1 MLPIPPLAYGK
12 RGIAMQVK
20 FGALPGVYKTG
31 EKFSD
36 VLAWNHY
43 GTETIPPRPVLR
55 IAAENILSSPEMKK
69 HIQAYFK
76 NVMEYTRRGRVQD
89 LKDIE
94 TKMLTALGQQ
104 VAAEAK
110 RIIEQ
115 NSGELQYNAPAT
127 VRKKGIDKPLYET
140 GELEKHLSYE
150 VTE

>member
-1 MLPIPPLAYGK
+1 
-12 RGIAMQVK
+12 MQVK

-55 IAAENILSSPEMKK
+55 IAAENILSSSAMKK
-69 HIQAYFK
+69 HMKAYFK
-76 NVMEYTRRGRVQD
+76 NMIEYTKRGRAQD

-94 TKMLTALGQQ
+94 AKMLTALGQQ

-110 RIIEQ
+110 RIIER
-115 NSGELQYNAPAT
+115 NSGELQHNAPST
-127 VRKKGIDKPLYET
+127 VLKKGFDKPLFES
-140 GELEKHLSYE
+140 GELVKKISYE

>member
-1 MLPIPPLAYGK
+1 
-12 RGIAMQVK
+12 MQVK

-69 HIQAYFK
+69 HMKAYFK
-76 NVMEYTRRGRVQD
+76 NVIEYAKRGRLQD
-89 LKDIE
+89 MKEAEIKL
-94 TKMLTALGQQ
+94 LAALGKQ

-110 RIIEQ
+110 RIIER
-115 NSGELQYNAPAT
+115 NSGELQHNAPST
-127 VRKKGIDKPLYET
+127 VLKKGEGKPPLYDT
-140 GELEKHLSYE
+140 GELQKKLSYE
-150 VTE
+150 VSE

>member
-1 MLPIPPLAYGK
+1 VI
-12 RGIAMQVK
+12 VK

-36 VLAWNHY
+36 VLTWNPF

-55 IAAENILSSPEMKK
+55 IAAENVLSSSEMKK
-69 HIQAYFK
+69 HVKAYFK
-76 NVMEYTRRGRVQD
+76 NMIEYAKRGRLQD
-89 LKDIE
+89 MMDAE

-110 RIIEQ
+110 RIIEAG
-115 NSGELQYNAPAT
+115 GELQHNAPAT
-127 VRKKGIDKPLYET
+127 VLKKGFDRPLYET
-140 GELEKHLSYE
+140 GQLAKHLSYE

>member
-1 MLPIPPLAYGK
+1 
-12 RGIAMQVK
+12 MQVK

-55 IAAENILSSPEMKK
+55 IAAENILSSSEMKK
-69 HIQAYFK
+69 HMKAYFK
-76 NVMEYTRRGRVQD
+76 NVMEYAARGRVQD

-104 VAAEAK
+104 IAAEAK
-110 RIIEQ
+110 RIIER
-115 NSGELQYNAPAT
+115 NGELQHNAPAT
-127 VRKKGIDKPLYET
+127 VAKKGFDKPLFES
-140 GELEKHLSYE
+140 GELIKKLSYE

>member
-1 MLPIPPLAYGK
+1 
-12 RGIAMQVK
+12 MQVK

-55 IAAENILSSPEMKK
+55 IAAENVLSSPEMKK
-69 HIQAYFK
+69 HMKAYFK
-76 NVMEYTRRGRVQD
+76 NVMEYSKRGRTQD
-89 LKDIE
+89 VKDIE

-110 RIIEQ
+110 RIIER
-115 NSGELQYNAPAT
+115 NSGELQHNAPAT
-127 VRKKGIDKPLYET
+127 ILKKGEGKPPLYDT
-140 GELEKHLSYE
+140 GELLKKLSYE
-150 VTE
+150 VSED

>member
-1 MLPIPPLAYGK
+1 
-12 RGIAMQVK
+12 MQVK
-20 FGALPGVYKTG
+20 LGALPGVYKTG

-69 HIQAYFK
+69 HMKAYFK
-76 NVMEYTRRGRVQD
+76 NVIEYTRRGRLND
-89 LKDIE
+89 LKDVE
-94 TKMLTALGQQ
+94 TKMLTALGRQ

-110 RIIEQ
+110 RIIDR
-115 NSGELQYNAPAT
+115 NSGELQHNAPAT
-127 VRKKGIDKPLYET
+127 VAKKGFDKPLFET
-140 GELEKHLSYE
+140 GEMKKKISYE

>member
-1 MLPIPPLAYGK
+1 
-12 RGIAMQVK
+12 MQVR
-20 FGALPGVYKTG
+20 FGALPGKYKDGMTYA
-31 EKFSD
+31 EI
-36 VLAWNHY
+36 LAINHY

-69 HIQAYFK
+69 HMQAYFK
-76 NVMEYTRRGRVQD
+76 NVMEYAKRGRTQD

-110 RIIEQ
+110 RIIDRNGGELQ
-115 NSGELQYNAPAT
+115 HNAPSTVLKKGFDKPLFESGEL
-127 VRKKGIDKPLYET
+127 KKKI
-140 GELEKHLSYE
+140 SYE

>member
-1 MLPIPPLAYGK
+1 MI
-12 RGIAMQVK
+12 VK

-31 EKFSD
+31 EKLSD

-69 HIQAYFK
+69 HMKAYFK
-76 NVMEYTRRGRVQD
+76 NVIEYTRRGRLND
-89 LKDIE
+89 LKDVE

-110 RIIEQ
+110 RIIDR
-115 NSGELQYNAPAT
+115 NSGELQHNAPAT
-127 VRKKGIDKPLYET
+127 VAKKGFDKPLFET
-140 GELEKHLSYE
+140 GEMKKKISYE

>member
-1 MLPIPPLAYGK
+1 
-12 RGIAMQVK
+12 MQVK

-69 HIQAYFK
+69 HMKAYFK
-76 NVMEYTRRGRVQD
+76 NVMEYARRGRTED
-89 LKDIE
+89 LKTIE

-110 RIIEQ
+110 RIIER
-115 NSGELQYNAPAT
+115 NSGELQRNAPST
-127 VRKKGIDKPLYET
+127 ISKKGFDKPLYET
-140 GELEKHLSYE
+140 GQLEKHLSYE